1 MYHNVLDESMP
12 TDQTV
17 KCSWGRK
24 AVLKCSW
31 GRKAVLHGEI

>member
-1 MYHNVLDESMP
+1 MRRLMYHNVLDESMP

-24 AVLKCSW
+24 AVL
-31 GRKAVLHGEI
+31 HGEI